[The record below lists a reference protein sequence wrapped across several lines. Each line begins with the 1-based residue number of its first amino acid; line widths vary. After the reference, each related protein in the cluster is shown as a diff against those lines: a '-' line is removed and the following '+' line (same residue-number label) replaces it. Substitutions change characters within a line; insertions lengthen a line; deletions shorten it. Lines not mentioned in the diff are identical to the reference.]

1 MFTRAVELTS
11 KSGKSGDLSK
21 TIDDAVLPILR
32 KQQGFMD
39 EMVLVSDTEPDRVL
53 ALSFWKTRD
62 DAERY
67 QREQFKNVHDKVRH
81 LLETV
86 PNVRTFEVHT
96 STGHKITAGK
106 AA

>member
-1 MFTRAVELTS
+1 MFTRAVELIS
-11 KSGKSGDLSK
+11 KSSKSTELSK
-21 TIDDAVLPILR
+21 TINDAVLPILQ

-39 EMVLVSDTEPDRVL
+39 EMVLVSDTEPDRIL
-53 ALSFWKTRD
+53 ALSFWKTKE

-81 LLETV
+81 LLETE

-96 STGHKITAGK
+96 STGHKIAAGK